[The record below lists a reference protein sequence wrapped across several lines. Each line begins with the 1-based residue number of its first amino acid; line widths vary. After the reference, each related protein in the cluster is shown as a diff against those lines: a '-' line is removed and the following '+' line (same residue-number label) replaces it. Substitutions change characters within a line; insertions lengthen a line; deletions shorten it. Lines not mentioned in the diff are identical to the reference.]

1 MQAHI
6 IYNKQA
12 GGNNGP
18 SVEDLQKALVE
29 IGMETDYTV
38 TESEEDVERVLA
50 QMNGLVVAAGG
61 DGTVAA
67 VLTRLIGKDT
77 PMTFLPMGTANNIA
91 KSLDVPTDPF
101 EYIAGLKNPR
111 TVPFDV
117 GCLQAPWGEEYFVE
131 GAGFGFYAD
140 VLAAYQPEK
149 GKSVWRGL
157 EALSY
162 QMFKGN
168 AYHKRLIL
176 NDEEIRGNY
185 LLVEVLNTTAIGPRL
200 KLAPKATSDDGLL
213 ELVCVMA
220 DDRAGLLDYLT
231 SMLTEDLERMETVI
245 TRQIEALSF
254 QWDGF
259 PLHVDGE
266 VRPPNWADRQ
276 EVEETEFGLR
286 PYLPH
291 PETGEI
297 KVKVLPGAVSM
308 LLPAAVE

>member
-6 IYNKQA
+6 IYNGQA
-12 GGNNGP
+12 GINSGP
-18 SVEDLQKALVE
+18 EVEDIQAALQEVGFAA
-29 IGMETDYTV
+29 TYTV
-38 TESEEDVERVLA
+38 TESKEEVDKALEQVDD
-50 QMNGLVVAAGG
+50 LVVAVGG

-67 VLTRLIGKDT
+67 VLTRLIGTDI

-140 VLAAYQPEK
+140 VLAAYKPEK
-149 GKSVWRGL
+149 GKSIWRGL
-157 EALSY
+157 EALGS

-168 AYHKRLIL
+168 AYHKQLTL
-176 NDEEIRGNY
+176 NGEQITGEY

-231 SMLTEDLERMETVI
+231 GMLTEDLDRLETVI
-245 TRQIEALSF
+245 TRQVEALSF

-259 PLHVDGE
+259 PIHVDGE
-266 VRPPNWADRQ
+266 VRPPNWAESQ

-286 PYLPH
+286 SYLPH

-297 KVKVLPGAVSM
+297 KIKVLPGAVSL
-308 LLPAAVE
+308 LLPGAVE